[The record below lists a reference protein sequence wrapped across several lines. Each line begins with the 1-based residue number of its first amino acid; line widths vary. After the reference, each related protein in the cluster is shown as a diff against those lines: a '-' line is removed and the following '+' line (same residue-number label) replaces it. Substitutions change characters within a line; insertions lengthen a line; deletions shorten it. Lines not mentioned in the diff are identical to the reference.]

1 MAKILFKKQ
10 LSPAVFQFR
19 VEAPLIAQ
27 ERKAGHVRGACPS
40 GWHVPNTTEA
50 NWLRSFDARNVYI
63 RFDLIT
69 ESDLGSQY
77 AWVSYDVE
85 RLWPAKQLNGVWIK
99 YQSYAWVWNRMGH
112 TYFDFQSDA
121 YKRTDYFYVYCIKTN

>member
-40 GWHVPNTTEA
+40 GWHVPNTVEA
-50 NWLRSFDARNVYI
+50 EWLMRYI
-63 RFDLIT
+63 DDIYYRVNAINGNT
-69 ESDLGSQY
+69 NASKK

-121 YKRTDYFYVYCIKTN
+121 YKQTDYFYVYCIKTN

>member
-40 GWHVPNTTEA
+40 GWHVPNTVEA
-50 NWLRSFDARNVYI
+50 EWLMRYTDDIYYRVNAINGNTNASKK
-63 RFDLIT
+63 
-69 ESDLGSQY
+69 

-121 YKRTDYFYVYCIKTN
+121 YKQTDYFYVYCIKTN

>member
-40 GWHVPNTTEA
+40 GWHVPNTVEA
-50 NWLRSFDARNVYI
+50 EWLM
-63 RFDLIT
+63 RFTDDIYYRVNAINGNT
-69 ESDLGSQY
+69 NASKK

-99 YQSYAWVWNRMGH
+99 YQDYVWVWVP
-112 TYFDFQSDA
+112 
-121 YKRTDYFYVYCIKTN
+121 TDYISVVSRVFRKNSLFQHQI

>member
-40 GWHVPNTTEA
+40 GWLVPNTVEA
-50 NWLRSFDARNVYI
+50 EWLM
-63 RFDLIT
+63 RFTDDIYYRVNAINGNT
-69 ESDLGSQY
+69 NASKK

-99 YQSYAWVWNRMGH
+99 YQDYVWVWVPTDYISFN
-112 TYFDFQSDA
+112 FQNDA
-121 YKRTDYFYVYCIKTN
+121 YKQTDYFYVYCIKTN

>member
-40 GWHVPNTTEA
+40 GWHVPNTVEA
-50 NWLRSFDARNVYI
+50 EWLM
-63 RFDLIT
+63 RFTDDIYYRVNAINGNT
-69 ESDLGSQY
+69 NASKK

-121 YKRTDYFYVYCIKTN
+121 YKQTDYFYVYCIKTN